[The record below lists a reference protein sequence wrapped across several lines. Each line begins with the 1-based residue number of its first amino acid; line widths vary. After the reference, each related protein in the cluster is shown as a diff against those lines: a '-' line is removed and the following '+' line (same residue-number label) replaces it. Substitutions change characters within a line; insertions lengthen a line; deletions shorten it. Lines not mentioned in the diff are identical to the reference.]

1 MATPS
6 SKPPDTPAAAPVAQ
20 GCDAPQP
27 PAPKKPSGPAT
38 PSRLRQ
44 VLLADIASSPSR
56 VANADLTLPSP
67 LKGKGKNGNIDS
79 SNGTKRPRMEDDTGE
94 EWSENNARP
103 TTAITDCQ
111 HHVAQIVADDRRLY
125 EAKMRLFEECA
136 AAVDKTL
143 ERAGSELYAQAKG
156 FGSFFAKCFSAWLEN
171 GTVLEKQTAHT
182 GSIAACEKRT
192 YAKVAAPNSH
202 QPQKPQSH
210 QTTERQTRATDQAG
224 QPPNKLREDLRVFV
238 RMDNSRLE
246 PYGVKATLTRRLAL
260 NHQELKEVTRCAT
273 GFALHPKD
281 KPTQAKLLS
290 FQKEISD
297 ILKARKVETHTVWHH
312 YKLAGCPRKVM
323 SAEGLTI
330 DITEIT
336 VADEAETQTG
346 TRPVRCMLS
355 QHTID
360 TDAETTWLV
369 SFPHEVRKSFRLFAH
384 SMASRSVRREPK
396 IPQCEGCFGFHGHN
410 YRCGKVLCPRCG
422 RSAHENDCEKPIP
435 KCVNCR
441 GPHPANT
448 GKCPARPKV
457 IKGTI
462 RRPSWEQLKEIRL
475 AGDRARSQAF
485 NETRQEALAKEKEA
499 GNVQNCDGE
508 DIRMQM
514 ATEATATVTTR
525 PSQDVDTIV
534 VCP

>member
-1 MATPS
+1 
-6 SKPPDTPAAAPVAQ
+6 
-20 GCDAPQP
+20 
-27 PAPKKPSGPAT
+27 
-38 PSRLRQ
+38 
-44 VLLADIASSPSR
+44 
-56 VANADLTLPSP
+56 
-67 LKGKGKNGNIDS
+67 
-79 SNGTKRPRMEDDTGE
+79 
-94 EWSENNARP
+94 
-103 TTAITDCQ
+103 
-111 HHVAQIVADDRRLY
+111 
-125 EAKMRLFEECA
+125 
-136 AAVDKTL
+136 
-143 ERAGSELYAQAKG
+143 
-156 FGSFFAKCFSAWLEN
+156 
-171 GTVLEKQTAHT
+171 
-182 GSIAACEKRT
+182 
-192 YAKVAAPNSH
+192 
-202 QPQKPQSH
+202 
-210 QTTERQTRATDQAG
+210 
-224 QPPNKLREDLRVFV
+224 
-238 RMDNSRLE
+238 
-246 PYGVKATLTRRLAL
+246 
-260 NHQELKEVTRCAT
+260 
-273 GFALHPKD
+273 
-281 KPTQAKLLS
+281 
-290 FQKEISD
+290 
-297 ILKARKVETHTVWHH
+297 
-312 YKLAGCPRKVM
+312 M

-346 TRPVRCMLS
+346 ARPVQCMLS